1 MIKTDLELQAMLER
15 IQYFHRLVT
24 HLRKTE
30 TNPINYKASAGGF
43 LAEIDHMNLEVR
55 EYLMFHPSE
64 VQEELLPTG
73 TR

>member
-1 MIKTDLELQAMLER
+1 MFER
-15 IQYFHRLVT
+15 IQYFHRIVA

-30 TNPINYKASAGGF
+30 SNPINYKLSAGGF
-43 LAEIDHMNLEVR
+43 LAEIGRMNLEVR

-64 VQEELLPTG
+64 VHEEELLPTG